1 MYVRNLRKPSPNKN
15 VYKFVSSKNRCSVMC
30 ESSLEY
36 DCCYHLEY
44 SDDVVRYESQP
55 KGYRFSY
62 QGKEHPYTPDFL
74 VHKKDG
80 TSYFLEVK
88 PLSKTFSSEFQDMFR
103 QKQAVA
109 IALGTSLLLVT
120 ERQIRD
126 SAYLANLKLL
136 HRYNGCIEN
145 SEHLESIWAV
155 LNQSISIRIKSL
167 STLLNLST
175 GEILASVFRLIGLG
189 RVKAKLDT
197 LLDENSVISVA

>member
-1 MYVRNLRKPSPNKN
+1 MYVRNLRKPSANKN
-15 VYKFVSSKNRCSVMC
+15 VYKFVSAKNGCTIMC

-74 VHKKDG
+74 VYKKDG
-80 TSYFLEVK
+80 SSYLLEVK
-88 PLSKTFSSEFQDMFR
+88 PLSKTFSPEFQDMFR
-103 QKQAVA
+103 QKQAMA
-109 IALGTSLLLVT
+109 TALGTPLLLVT

-126 SAYLANLKLL
+126 GAYLANLKLV

-145 SEHLESIWAV
+145 AEHLESILAV
-155 LNQSISIRIKSL
+155 LNQSISICIKSL

-175 GEILASVFRLIGLG
+175 GVILASVLRLIGLG
-189 RVKAKLDT
+189 RIKVKLDV
-197 LLDENSVISVA
+197 LLDENTVISVA